1 MALANELMPVRRIS
15 AVARRI
21 VQITKYRSRPRKHN
35 ARRTTTLAKF
45 PSGENVT
52 FDFGRR
58 FFAVELNPPKGQA
71 FEPDRI

>member
-1 MALANELMPVRRIS
+1 M
-15 AVARRI
+15 
-21 VQITKYRSRPRKHN
+21 KYRSRPRKHN
-35 ARRTTTLAKF
+35 AIRTTTLAKF